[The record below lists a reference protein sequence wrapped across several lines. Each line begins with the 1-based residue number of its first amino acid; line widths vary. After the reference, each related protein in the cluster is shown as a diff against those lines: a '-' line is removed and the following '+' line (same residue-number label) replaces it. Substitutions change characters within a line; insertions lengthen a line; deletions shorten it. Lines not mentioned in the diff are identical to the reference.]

1 MSAYGAVNLR
11 DLWSEV
17 TSLTGPPKVT
27 SSKYPRLSSAC
38 KADNVGC
45 TVLQDRR
52 QPIGSQSDGHHSGKI
67 RMLQKIQKI
76 RLDACRLAVCI
87 KLRDSVT
94 NWPEHLTPVYAIEG
108 IREVNLH
115 HQIES
120 FEVPI
125 RAEWTA
131 ACIRSS
137 GHIQL
142 HLID

>member
-17 TSLTGPPKVT
+17 TLLTGPPEVT

-52 QPIGSQSDGHHSGKI
+52 GPIRSQSDGHHPGKT
-67 RMLQKIQKI
+67 RMFQKIQKR
-76 RLDACRLAVCI
+76 RLDACRLAVSI

-94 NWPEHLTPVYAIEG
+94 N
-108 IREVNLH
+108 
-115 HQIES
+115 
-120 FEVPI
+120 
-125 RAEWTA
+125 
-131 ACIRSS
+131 
-137 GHIQL
+137 
-142 HLID
+142 